1 MKWTVIDHEEMKMIG
16 KVEEIQILGY
26 KILAKVTQTQL
37 GFSQDDLF
45 DLYFTISES
54 CVL

>member
-1 MKWTVIDHEEMKMIG
+1 MNMIG

-26 KILAKVTQTQL
+26 KILAKVTQL
-37 GFSQDDLF
+37 RFSQDDLF